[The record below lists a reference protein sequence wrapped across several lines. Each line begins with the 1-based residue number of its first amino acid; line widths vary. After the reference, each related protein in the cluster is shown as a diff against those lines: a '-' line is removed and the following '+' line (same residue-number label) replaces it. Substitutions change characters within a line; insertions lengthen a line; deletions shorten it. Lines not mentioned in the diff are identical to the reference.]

1 MERILETE
9 GIEAR
14 SYTWEQLGFEVR
26 LECSVR
32 TGQRAMGTMDSHK
45 FIACRRGWVNQKTAK
60 DRMDWA
66 SVTLE
71 RYPQPEDWCR
81 VRFGDEVHSSYG
93 PQDKLDIIRKP
104 GIRYCQDY
112 IQEHNEPA
120 EKDKKWYHY
129 WAAVGHNFKS
139 EIYFY
144 EVPDNMNGQ
153 MSQQIYIDQILEP
166 IVMPWIQARQDF
178 VLEEDGDSGH
188 GPGKSNILRTWKG
201 KNGLES

>member
-1 MERILETE
+1 METE

-32 TGQRAMGTMDSHK
+32 TGQRAMGTMDYHK
-45 FIACRRGWVNQKTAK
+45 FIACRPGWVNQKTGK

-66 SVTLE
+66 SVLLD
-71 RYPQPEDWCR
+71 RYPQPKAWCR
-81 VRFGDEVHSSYG
+81 VRFGDEVHSGYG
-93 PQDKLDIIRKP
+93 PRDKLDIILKV
-104 GIRYCQDY
+104 GIRYCQDC

-120 EKDKKWYHY
+120 EKDKKGYHY

-144 EVPDNMNGQ
+144 EVLDNMNGK
-153 MSQQIYIDQILEP
+153 MSQQVYIDQILEP
-166 IVMPWIQARQDF
+166 IVMPWIQAHQGRSRAIIVGVAQRCMHACIRF
-178 VLEEDGDSGH
+178 WRPV
-188 GPGKSNILRTWKG
+188 KA
-201 KNGLES
+201 